1 MLSYVML
8 WLLHLEFPRETASS
22 EVRGEGR
29 EPLADKAGESTLLSR
44 SGGVRALLFIPG
56 VPCARDT
63 TEAAEG
69 GGAWAGV
76 LPICRPDFY
85 THSPGIF
92 WGSGSTVKLQMPR
105 LSGGQPS
112 LLHLG
117 VLAETAPPNPG
128 HRPLS
133 LRFSLSQGTS
143 ELALGPG
150 PL

>member
-1 MLSYVML
+1 MKLINN
-8 WLLHLEFPRETASS
+8 LEMKSI
-22 EVRGEGR
+22 
-29 EPLADKAGESTLLSR
+29 
-44 SGGVRALLFIPG
+44 RALLFIPG

-63 TEAAEG
+63 TEVAEG

-133 LRFSLSQGTS
+133 LRFSLSQGGQVCTYPAS
-143 ELALGPG
+143 LEAWALVEAQPH
-150 PL
+150 PPWLP